1 MLKNVNLAT
10 KPQITISLDPVLEAF
25 CRYIFKT
32 AINQKQ
38 IIVCRNHDIGKL
50 IHSNVITSDL
60 PVRRPFDINPVTFIL
75 PVNKVNHHAI
85 KFHFLAVSNWGEQKI
100 QDGIEYEFRRW
111 VDKKFENG
119 YRKKFSQKE
128 IVDAILRG
136 LNVRNN
142 SANFDAIK
150 KIDYR
155 NGRKQEEKRF
165 ETLLLAEI

>member
-1 MLKNVNLAT
+1 MIKNLNLQT

-32 AINQKQ
+32 PTTQKQ
-38 IIVCRNHDIGKL
+38 IIVSRSQDLGKL

-85 KFHFLAVSNWGEQKI
+85 RFHFLTVSNWGEQKI
-100 QDGIEYEFRRW
+100 QDGIEYEFSRW
-111 VDKKFENG
+111 VDKKFERG
-119 YRKKFSQKE
+119 YKKKYTQKE

-142 SANFDAIK
+142 SVNFDAIK
-150 KIDYR
+150 KKDYR
-155 NGRKQEEKRF
+155 TGRKEEEKRF
-165 ETLLLAEI
+165 ETLLLTEI

>member
-1 MLKNVNLAT
+1 MLKNINLQT
-10 KPQITISLDPVLEAF
+10 KPQISISLDPVLEAF

-32 AINQKQ
+32 PSDQKQ
-38 IIVCRNHDIGKL
+38 VIVCRNLDIGKL
-50 IHSNVITSDL
+50 IHSNVITSEL

-75 PVNKVNHHAI
+75 PVNRVNHYII
-85 KFHFLAVSNWGEQKI
+85 KFHFLTVSPWGEQKI

-111 VDKKFENG
+111 VDNKFYKGYKKR
-119 YRKKFSQKE
+119 YTQKQ

-142 SANFDAIK
+142 AANFDAIK

-155 NGRKQEEKRF
+155 NGRKEEEKRF
-165 ETLLLAEI
+165 ETLLLTEI

>member
-1 MLKNVNLAT
+1 MIKNVNLET

-32 AINQKQ
+32 PPNQKQ
-38 IIVCRNHDIGKL
+38 IIVSRCQDIGKL

-85 KFHFLAVSNWGEQKI
+85 QFHFLSVSNWGEQKI

-119 YRKKFSQKE
+119 YKKRFDQKD
-128 IVDAILRG
+128 IVEAILRG

-142 SANFDAIK
+142 AVNFEAIK

-155 NGRKQEEKRF
+155 TGRKEEEKRF
-165 ETLLLAEI
+165 KTLLLAEI

>member
-1 MLKNVNLAT
+1 MLKNVDLTT

-32 AINQKQ
+32 PANQKQ
-38 IIVCRNHDIGKL
+38 IIVSRCQDIGKL

-85 KFHFLAVSNWGEQKI
+85 RFHFLAVSNWGEQKI

-119 YRKKFSQKE
+119 YKKRFDQKD
-128 IVDAILRG
+128 IVEAILRG

-142 SANFDAIK
+142 AVNFEAIK

-155 NGRKQEEKRF
+155 TGRKEEEKRF
-165 ETLLLAEI
+165 KTLLLAEI

>member
-1 MLKNVNLAT
+1 MLKNVNLQT

-32 AINQKQ
+32 PPNQKQ
-38 IIVCRNHDIGKL
+38 IIVSRCQDIGKL

-60 PVRRPFDINPVTFIL
+60 PVRRPFDINPVTFII
-75 PVNKVNHHAI
+75 PVNKVNHHAVS
-85 KFHFLAVSNWGEQKI
+85 FNFLKISNWGEQKI

-111 VDKKFENG
+111 VNLKFENG
-119 YRKKFSQKE
+119 YRKHHQQKD
-128 IVDAILRG
+128 IVEAILRG

-142 SANFDAIK
+142 AANFDAIK

-155 NGRKQEEKRF
+155 HTRKEEEKRF
-165 ETLLLAEI
+165 KSLLLAEI

>member
-1 MLKNVNLAT
+1 MLKNVNLNT

-25 CRYIFKT
+25 CRYTFKT
-32 AINQKQ
+32 PAAQKQ
-38 IIVCRNHDIGKL
+38 ITVCRNHDIGKL

-75 PVNKVNHHAI
+75 PVNRVNHHAI
-85 KFHFLAVSNWGEQKI
+85 SFHFLKISNWGEQKI

-111 VDKKFENG
+111 VDKKFADG
-119 YRKKFSQKE
+119 YKKKYHQIE
-128 IVDAILRG
+128 IVEAILRG

-142 SANFDAIK
+142 AANFDAIK

-155 NGRKQEEKRF
+155 SSRKEEEKRF
-165 ETLLLAEI
+165 NLLLLAEI